1 MGKEKKNGKIW
12 IRSIIIAVICSVLTI
27 VLYKAGLLTTL
38 ENKTYDTRML
48 STSKFIHPDDN
59 IALIVIDQDSL
70 DWASQER
77 GWSWPWPRES
87 AAEIVDYLSLGN
99 PKSICF
105 DMLYTE
111 PSFYGLED
119 DEKYGESEKK
129 SGKVVQTIHVIE
141 HGNSSLAKFPV
152 SPIKD
157 NAAVIASVT
166 SKKDDDD
173 IIRRARL
180 YFEYNGKKYPS
191 LGIAPLVLEDI
202 DYEDTPYEEE
212 PGIVRLRYQTS
223 TDAYN
228 PWNAKTIM
236 KSSEEWKKLQAGE
249 ITQEEFDENPEI
261 LGPEFFEDLYIF
273 VALYAP
279 GLFDICSTPV
289 SQVYPGV
296 GVHMTTL
303 DNFLNDSFVRKL
315 SDWMVFIWIVLLSFF
330 GSMIVS
336 FAEGKG
342 VSIKKTTVR
351 IIIGFALGLVL
362 SIGVPYGL
370 FIPGIWLPIIIPL
383 LGFILS
389 FLSALGLN
397 YALEGRQK
405 RFIQSAF
412 SQYLSPAVI
421 DQLIADPDKLKL
433 GGERREISIY
443 FSDIQGFTSI
453 SENFPP
459 EKLIGILNKYLSE
472 MTNIILASGGTIDK
486 YEGDAIIAFWNAPL
500 EEADHGKRAVLAAMK
515 CQKRLD
521 ELRDEFEKLSGKKF
535 YQRIGLNTGTAVIGN
550 MGSEIRFDYTMLGD
564 SVNLASRLEG
574 LNKQFGTYTMC
585 TEATRQAA
593 IRDGVDL
600 GWRKLANVAV
610 VGKKEAVVVY
620 EPMEKELYLK
630 KRDLIEKFEA
640 ACNLFY
646 AGKFSLALTIFE
658 RYAEVDA
665 PCKKYMEK
673 CRSFIENPPKEW
685 NGVWEATSK

>member
-12 IRSIIIAVICSVLTI
+12 IRSIVVALICSILAGF
-27 VLYKAGLLTTL
+27 LYKINLFNTL
-38 ENKTYDTRML
+38 ENKTYDNRML
-48 STSKFIHPDDN
+48 STARFIHPDDN
-59 IALIVIDQDSL
+59 IALIVVDQDSI
-70 DWASQER
+70 DWALSEK

-87 AAEIVDYLSLGN
+87 AAEIVEYLSIGN
-99 PKSICF
+99 PKSIAF
-105 DMLYTE
+105 DMLYIE
-111 PSFYGLED
+111 PSFYGSED
-119 DEKYGESEKK
+119 DEKYGEAERKSKK
-129 SGKVVQTIHVIE
+129 VIQTIHFIQQ
-141 HGNSSLAKFPV
+141 GNDILAKLPV
-152 SPIKD
+152 EPIKE
-157 NAAVIASVT
+157 NAAVIATIT
-166 SKKDDDD
+166 SIKDDDD

-180 YFEYNGKKYPS
+180 YYDYNGIRYPS
-191 LGIAPLVLEDI
+191 LGTAPLVLEDI
-202 DYEDTPYEEE
+202 DYENAPTEE
-212 PGIVRLRYQTS
+212 PGIVRLRYQSS
-223 TDAYN
+223 TDVYN
-228 PWNAKTIM
+228 PWNAKMILQ
-236 KSSEEWKKLQAGE
+236 SYDEWKKLQAGE
-249 ITQEEFDENPEI
+249 ITQEDFYQNPKILTPEDFD
-261 LGPEFFEDLYIF
+261 GFYIYF
-273 VALYAP
+273 ALYAP

-303 DNFLNDSFVRKL
+303 DNFLNDSFVRKVP
-315 SDWMVFIWIVLLSFF
+315 DWMVFIWIVLLSFF

-362 SIGVPYGL
+362 SIGMPYGL

-389 FLSALGLN
+389 FLFALGLN
-397 YALEGRQK
+397 YTLEGRQK

-412 SQYLSPAVI
+412 SQYLSPVVI
-421 DQLIADPDKLKL
+421 EQLIADPDKLKL

-500 EEADHGKRAVLAAMK
+500 EEADHGKRAILAAME

-521 ELRDEFEKLSGKKF
+521 ELRDEFEKLCGKKL

-610 VGKKEAVVVY
+610 VGKKEAVIVY

-630 KRDLIEKFEA
+630 KRELIEKFEE

-646 AGKFSLALTIFE
+646 AGKFSLALEIFE
-658 RYAEVDA
+658 KYAEVDA
-665 PCKKYMEK
+665 PCRKYEEK
-673 CRSFIENPPKEW
+673 CREFIENPPKEW
-685 NGVWEATSK
+685 HGVWEATSK